1 MHTHTHTHKH
11 THTHTW
17 KMPRFEPVVAPFGR
31 YRLNLSDSG
40 FLWCITQMREEIVC
54 AYVITCVY
62 VCVCVCVCVKL
73 CVCVCVCV
81 CVCARMCVIVGA
93 VHKHNQSRPDP

>member
-1 MHTHTHTHKH
+1 
-11 THTHTW
+11 
-17 KMPRFEPVVAPFGR
+17 MPRFEPVVAPFGR

-62 VCVCVCVCVKL
+62 VCVCVC
-73 CVCVCVCV
+73 
-81 CVCARMCVIVGA
+81 ARMCVIVGA